1 MTGLLAFIRA
11 VHLGALVLLMGV
23 FAFLLLVAR
32 PAFRKADPQRTP
44 DLERFDRLLL
54 TIGKWSLLA
63 TFVSALLWLGLQAA
77 LASGQPL
84 TQALNLDTLSGLLS
98 GTQFGRVWEIRI
110 ALVALL
116 AGFLFFRDREHDV
129 RDWNALRLEGVL
141 LAGGLMAALA
151 WAGHPAAT
159 EGPARSIHLLADTV
173 HMLAAGVWLGG
184 LCPLAVLLR
193 WAHRSP
199 DASWIAVAREAT
211 RRFSLLGLVSVSTL
225 TLTGVVNGW
234 ILVGSIPPLVGT
246 PYGRLLLLKL
256 VLLLP
261 LVGFAATNV
270 LRLKPALLATAAQKS
285 PGGAQ
290 AVLSRLTRNVIA
302 EASLGAA
309 ILLIVG
315 GLGITP
321 PAIHDQPSWPF
332 PFRVSWQATQDLPG
346 VRGGVIAGGA
356 GVLLGIG
363 VLAYGLRKRRQYPW
377 VIGLGSALVLCFLA
391 IPLYYL
397 SVDAYPTTYLRTPVP
412 YQAISIASG
421 ARLYQQHCTVCHG
434 EAGYGDGPAI
444 RGRASA
450 RADLTAPHTALHTAG
465 DLFWWLTHGIRGSP
479 MPGFK
484 DSLTDEE
491 RWDLINFLR
500 ALAAAEQARAMLPLV
515 EQTPW
520 LVAPDFAYGI
530 GVGEGQTLRDSRGWA
545 IVHLVL
551 FTLPSS
557 IQRLEQL
564 DAAAGK
570 IAGAGARILAV
581 PMRDA
586 AQVYRRLGA
595 RAVTLPVAVEGS
607 EEIVETYAMF
617 RRTLAVEGLPAE
629 PAHMEF
635 LVDRQGYIRARWIPP
650 EQPGWD
656 DLTSLLGEIERLDKE
671 APRAPAPDEHVH

>member
-1 MTGLLAFIRA
+1 MTVLLAFIRA
-11 VHLGALVLLMGV
+11 VHLGALILLMGV

-32 PAFRKADPQRTP
+32 PAFRKADPERAP
-44 DLERFDRLLL
+44 DLDRFDRLLL
-54 TIGKWSLLA
+54 AMGKWSLLA
-63 TFVSALLWLGLQAA
+63 TFISALLWLGLQAA
-77 LASGQPL
+77 LVSGRPL
-84 TQALNLDTLSGLLS
+84 THALNLDTLSGLLS
-98 GTQFGRVWEIRI
+98 GTQFGRVWEIRL
-110 ALVALL
+110 ALVAVL
-116 AGFLFFRDREHDV
+116 AGFLLFREREHDA

-141 LAGGLMAALA
+141 LAGGLTATLP

-159 EGPARSIHLLADTV
+159 EGAARSLHLLADTL
-173 HMLAAGVWLGG
+173 HLLAAGVWLGG

-199 DASWIAVAREAT
+199 DASWTAVAREAT
-211 RRFSLLGLVSVSTL
+211 RRFSLLGLVSVCTL
-225 TLTGVVNGW
+225 TLTGIVNGW
-234 ILVGSIPPLVGT
+234 FLVGGIPPLVGT

-256 VLLLP
+256 ALLLP
-261 LVGFAATNV
+261 LIGIAATNL
-270 LRLKPALLATAAQKS
+270 LRLKPTLLATPAQES
-285 PGGAQ
+285 PGRPQ
-290 AVLSRLTRNVIA
+290 AALRRLTRNVVA
-302 EASLGAA
+302 EACIGAA

-321 PAIHDQPSWPF
+321 PALHDQSSWPF
-332 PFRVSWQATQDLPG
+332 PFRLSWQATRDLPG
-346 VRGGVIAGGA
+346 VRGGVMAGGA
-356 GVLLGIG
+356 GVLLGTG
-363 VLAYGLRKRRQYPW
+363 VLAYGLRRRRQYPW
-377 VIGLGSALVLCFLA
+377 VIGFGLALLLCCLV

-397 SVDAYPTTYLRTPVP
+397 SVDAYPTTYVRTPVP

-421 ARLYQQHCTVCHG
+421 TRLYQQHCVLCHG
-434 EAGYGDGPAI
+434 EAGYGDGPAA
-444 RGRASA
+444 RAFSKKP
-450 RADLTAPHTALHTAG
+450 ADLTAPHTALHTAG
-465 DLFWWLTHGIRGSP
+465 DLFWWLTTGIPGSP

-484 DSLTDEE
+484 DRLTEEE

-515 EQTPW
+515 EPTPW
-520 LVAPDFAYGI
+520 FAAPDFAYGI

-551 FTLPSS
+551 FTLPHS

-586 AQVYRRLGA
+586 ARIYRRLGG

-607 EEIVETYAMF
+607 EEIVETYTVF
-617 RRTLAVEGLPAE
+617 RRTLAVEGLPAV

-635 LVDRQGYIRARWIPP
+635 LVDRQGYIRARWISP